1 MEFVELYERA
11 VFRYVR
17 SKGLQ
22 NADAI
27 EVVQEVL
34 IAVHRSVDEWNP
46 NGAGSFR
53 AWLLRVSSNLAT
65 SLVRQKHRERML
77 TGGTHVCNALNA
89 ASSAA
94 DQDTANE
101 EDLEWRQWA
110 FCWASSK
117 AQREVSDVTWRA
129 FWLTAVETRPPADV
143 AKQLELS
150 VGAVYAAK
158 CRVLQRLRVS
168 VGEIEEDHTIPQD
181 TNSNE
186 SHNEKL

>member
-17 SKGLQ
+17 FKGLQ
-22 NADAI
+22 DADAL
-27 EVVQEVL
+27 EVVQQVL
-34 IAVHRSVDEWNP
+34 IAVHGSVDEWNP
-46 NGAGSFR
+46 NGPGSFR

-65 SLVRQKHRERML
+65 SLVRQRHRERML
-77 TGGTHVCNALNA
+77 TGGTHVYNALNA

-117 AQREVSDVTWRA
+117 AQRAVSEITWRA
-129 FWLTAVETRPPADV
+129 FWLTAVENRPPADV

-158 CRVLQRLRVS
+158 CRVLQRLRLS
-168 VGEIEEDHTIPQD
+168 VGEIEENHVTAPDI
-181 TNSNE
+181 NSNE
-186 SHNEKL
+186 KQNEKL